1 MKLCNTLLRWMA
13 QLLRQIECFF
23 GRRRCALQAAC
34 ALLLILGATSG
45 CVVLR
50 STHLT
55 TLEELDK
62 TKAERARLAER
73 VDLLEAS
80 NESLSSE
87 RKGLVNSVE
96 DLRIDREN
104 LEKERKTLQREIASL
119 KSDRD
124 TLHGTLQSR
133 EVELQKRDREL
144 QNLRGTY
151 DKLVEDLESEVAAGQ
166 IQIEQLREGIRLNM
180 PSEVLFPSG
189 STQLSDVGTAMLSK
203 VAVQLRDATYRV
215 VVQGHTDTVPI
226 ATARFPSNW
235 ELASGRATQVVR
247 LFQAQGV
254 KPERMSGVSYGEYHP
269 VADNATPEGRTHN
282 RRIEVRLMPS
292 VEEDG
297 EGGSAAQ

>member
-1 MKLCNTLLRWMA
+1 MKLCDTHLRWMVRP
-13 QLLRQIECFF
+13 LRGIERCM
-23 GRRRCALQAAC
+23 RRKRPALQTTF
-34 ALLLILGATSG
+34 ALLLLLGVTSG

-50 STHLT
+50 STHVA
-55 TLEELDK
+55 TLEELDQ

-73 VDLLEAS
+73 VTLLETS
-80 NESLSSE
+80 NESLSTE
-87 RKGLVNSVE
+87 RRGLVNSVE

-119 KSDRD
+119 RSERD
-124 TLHGTLQSR
+124 SLHGTLQSR
-133 EVELQKRDREL
+133 EAQLQQRDQEL

-151 DKLVEDLESEVAAGQ
+151 DKLVADLESEVAAGQ
-166 IQIEQLREGIRLNM
+166 IQIEQFRDGIRLNM

-189 STQLSDVGTAMLSK
+189 STQLSDTGTAMLNK
-203 VAVQLRDATYRV
+203 VAAQLRDATYRV
-215 VVQGHTDTVPI
+215 VVQGHTDNVPI
-226 ATARFPSNW
+226 ANVRFPSNW

-269 VADNATPEGRTHN
+269 VADNAAPEGRAHN

-292 VEEDG
+292 VEASG
-297 EGGSAAQ
+297 EGASAAE